1 MKRMILLP
9 VLAVAIAGAVVV
21 VAVADNG
28 SGSGSG
34 SSSQTSQ
41 TSPTTSSSSGG
52 LYGSPAPAA
61 APAASPRAAKG
72 GAARIA
78 TASHGVGTMLVDA
91 RGRSVYLW
99 KGDTGKKSMCSG
111 ACAQSW
117 PPVTT
122 KGAPKAGGGVKASLL
137 GTTKRSGE
145 TTQVTYAGH
154 PLYTFAGDSA
164 AGQLNGHG
172 SNAFGAVWLVVAP
185 NGKAI
190 TRTAG

>member
-9 VLAVAIAGAVVV
+9 VLAVAIASAVVV

-28 SGSGSG
+28 SGSA
-34 SSSQTSQ
+34 SSSSTSQ
-41 TSPTTSSSSGG
+41 TSPTTSSTSGG

-61 APAASPRAAKG
+61 APAASPHVAKG

-137 GTTKRSGE
+137 GTSKRSGE

-164 AGQLNGHG
+164 AGQLNGQD
-172 SNAFGAVWLVVAP
+172 SNAFGAVWQVVAP

>member
-9 VLAVAIAGAVVV
+9 VLAVAIAAAVVV
-21 VAVADNG
+21 VALADNG
-28 SGSGSG
+28 NGNGSRSA
-34 SSSQTSQ
+34 SSSPAYPS
-41 TSPTTSSSSGG
+41 SSSSSGG

-61 APAASPRAAKG
+61 APAASAAAAKG
-72 GAARIA
+72 AAARIA

-99 KGDTGKKSMCSG
+99 KADTGKKSMCSG

-117 PPVTT
+117 PALTT
-122 KGAPKAGGGVKASLL
+122 KGAPKAGGAVKASLL
-137 GTTKRSGE
+137 GTSKRSDG

-164 AGQLNGHG
+164 AGQLNGQG

>member
-9 VLAVAIAGAVVV
+9 VLAVAIAAAVVV

-28 SGSGSG
+28 NGSRSA
-34 SSSQTSQ
+34 SSSPAS
-41 TSPTTSSSSGG
+41 SSSSGG
-52 LYGSPAPAA
+52 LYRSPAPAA
-61 APAASPRAAKG
+61 APAAGIAAAKG

-99 KGDTGKKSMCSG
+99 KADTGKKSMCSG

-117 PPVTT
+117 PAVTT
-122 KGAPKAGGGVKASLL
+122 KGAPKAGGAVKASLL
-137 GTTKRSGE
+137 GTSRRSDG

-164 AGQLNGHG
+164 AGQLNGQG
-172 SNAFGAVWLVVAP
+172 SNGFGAVWLVVAP